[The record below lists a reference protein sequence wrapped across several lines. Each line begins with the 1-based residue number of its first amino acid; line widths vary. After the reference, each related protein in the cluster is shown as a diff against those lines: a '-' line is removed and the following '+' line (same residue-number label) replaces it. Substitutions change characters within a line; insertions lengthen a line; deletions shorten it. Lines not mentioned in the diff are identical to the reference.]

1 MPSSV
6 EWYRSHVFLC
16 TGSPKPRAPASSV
29 VAVHVGR
36 RLPLLLRSAA
46 PPAPSRSNLDRPD
59 WIQRPQTADT
69 PSGARFAKEP
79 LADFIME
86 PTILYAFRFPRLLFW
101 KAYFSFN
108 RFKIKFHLI
117 TVLPLPLIAHNL
129 FVLTPNWTIQLALDS
144 SFRDLSVHII
154 CHHVFEL

>member
-1 MPSSV
+1 MQIVGFCRRKPPPDHAPPPSPSSSWV
-6 EWYRSHVFLC
+6 SSPCPPLSNGTGPMCFCALVRPNRS
-16 TGSPKPRAPASSV
+16 
-29 VAVHVGR
+29 
-36 RLPLLLRSAA
+36 LPLLLRSVAL
-46 PPAPSRSNLDRPD
+46 PAPSRSNLDRPD

-129 FVLTPNWTIQLALDS
+129 FVLTPN
-144 SFRDLSVHII
+144 
-154 CHHVFEL
+154 